1 MKLEAVDPLNLSSI
15 SAATVVKVLRNNYL
29 MIKIDAFPTQEGDM
43 FCYHRSS
50 SSIFP
55 AGSCV
60 RNSLDLLPP
69 FDYKKNEKFDWGNYL
84 EETNSD
90 YAPQQLF
97 YDVTNLSIFFHY
109 QSFLMIDIESF

>member
-15 SAATVVKVLRNNYL
+15 SVATVGKVLKNNYL

-55 AGSCV
+55 AGFCDK
-60 RNSLDLLPP
+60 NALDLMPP
-69 FDYKKNEKFDWGNYL
+69 CDYKKNEKFDWFSYL
-84 EETNSD
+84 EEKNAEF
-90 YAPQQLF
+90 APLELF
-97 YDVTNLSIFFHY
+97 YDVTILFIVF
-109 QSFLMIDIESF
+109 SFLIS